1 MSDEEPIEAESL
13 SDLGY
18 TAFEKWE
25 YKPIIHKMEHRQP
38 WIGFADSF
46 YRASLVLVDNRE
58 GKVFFEDIAFWS
70 VLTKMPLRKM

>member
-25 YKPIIHKMEHRQP
+25 YKPIIYKLEHRQP
-38 WIGFADSF
+38 WI
-46 YRASLVLVDNRE
+46 
-58 GKVFFEDIAFWS
+58 
-70 VLTKMPLRKM
+70 